1 MNEFVSTLKTA
12 KISQE
17 EFAKVCG
24 VSRVTVNSWCKGR
37 GKVHDLLKNKVTVLL
52 RAVKL
57 ATDGGDLPMRDVPR
71 SDRGMT
77 LKHIIT
83 HYIAAAK
90 QN

>member
-1 MNEFVSTLKTA
+1 MNEYTAALKEA
-12 KISQE
+12 KISQG

-37 GKVHDLLKNKVTVLL
+37 GKVHALLTNKVGIILK
-52 RAVKL
+52 AIKL
-57 ATDGGDLPMRDVPR
+57 ATAEGDLPMRDIP
-71 SDRGMT
+71 SDDRGMT

-83 HYIAAAK
+83 RYIAAAK